1 MRRMIAKRWLALV
14 VLAAMLA
21 SAFPAVSAPSTLASA
36 PSLVINEYTLPLPHP
51 LIEENGHTLI
61 AAYDICTPLFAD
73 ISYSADKSV
82 CTITKTTHLLTA
94 VFRAGEKQ
102 ATVNGEM
109 VDMEIAPRIVGEEF
123 YIPLRFF
130 NDCLEYITEWNA
142 EENKIEIFTY
152 DKEVVQAM
160 DKFREYVTRDEL
172 WDFFLRQY
180 DPDQGGFYYAT
191 SSRDYPQ
198 FGVNLESTSQALVFL
213 NSSKV
218 QGVYQDLADVLPENF
233 KKSLIEATLA
243 CQDPDD
249 GYFYN
254 DWQGK
259 NIPAAKRERDLTAA
273 KNILR
278 LCGGAEP
285 LYPLPEE
292 RIKAAQSGAETAAA
306 GSGNDYLLSEE
317 AFIAWLDSRDWSDSY
332 STGHLIASSWNM
344 IRAAGM
350 AQVCADYL
358 TKKQNPE
365 TGMWED
371 GFTYHAVDGVM
382 KIGAFY
388 NSTGI
393 PFPNM
398 DKTLDSI
405 IKTLMSD
412 EQPSTICEV
421 WNPIEAI
428 NYIISSNQY
437 KIPDEMYR
445 TIKES
450 ILKIMDL
457 TYENMQKFKEPDG
470 GISYQVGQT
479 QSRTHGA
486 SSSLGLAEGDMDA
499 TLIGTYQIRRSFYS
513 IMKNSFVP
521 PSMDH
526 CRDEIM
532 ERLKNAPSV
541 EKVEVPTGF
550 SFDFEDCE
558 PGNTLPS
565 GVSKNTVKGTVTIAE
580 SPLDPANT
588 AIKITTEAGG
598 ATQCSF
604 APYFQEDV
612 KDITLECDLMVTS
625 LTAGSNFYNTIQVKE
640 GVQWC
645 LSSTDGKTFHLS
657 YRVNESG
664 VGTVIKAG
672 LPMNRWHRIK
682 IRYQPGGIDGTVVTY
697 YYGDQII
704 ERTRDYY
711 GIDVGN
717 PPATRV
723 DTVSFN
729 AFSSAVGTIY
739 LDNVKMYENE

>member
-1 MRRMIAKRWLALV
+1 MKRKTVKRWLALA
-14 VLAAMLA
+14 VLAAMLVP
-21 SAFPAVSAPSTLASA
+21 AFPAAAVSAASA
-36 PSLVINEYTLPLPHP
+36 EEPSLVINEYTLPLPHP
-51 LIEENGHTLI
+51 LIVEDGYTLI
-61 AAYDICTPLFAD
+61 AAYDICTPLFAE
-73 ISYSADKSV
+73 ISYNADKSV
-82 CTITKTTHLLTA
+82 CTITKETHLLTA

-102 ATVNGEM
+102 ATVNGET

-142 EENKIEIFTY
+142 EENKIEVFTY
-152 DKEVVQAM
+152 DKEVIQAM
-160 DKFREYVTRDEL
+160 GKFREYVTQDDL
-172 WDFFLRQY
+172 WDFFLGQY
-180 DPDQGGFYYAT
+180 DPDQGGFYYAP

-198 FGVNLESTSQALVFL
+198 FGVNLESTNQALVFL
-213 NSSKV
+213 NAAKV

-233 KKSLIEATLA
+233 KKALVEATLA

-273 KNILR
+273 KSILNF
-278 LCGGAEP
+278 CGGYEP

-292 RIKAAQSGAETAAA
+292 RLKASQSGAEAA
-306 GSGNDYLLSEE
+306 SVSSVNDYLLSEE
-317 AFIAWLDSRDWSDSY
+317 AFIAWLDSQNWSDSY

-344 IRAAGM
+344 IQAAGM
-350 AQVCADYL
+350 AQICADYL
-358 TKKQNPE
+358 TQRQNPE
-365 TGMWED
+365 TGMWEE

-388 NSTGI
+388 NSVGI
-393 PFPNM
+393 GFPNM
-398 DKTLDSI
+398 DKALDSI

-412 EQPSTICEV
+412 EQPATICEV

-437 KIPDEMYR
+437 RIPEEMR
-445 TIKES
+445 QTIKES
-450 ILKIMDL
+450 ILTIMDL

-470 GISYQVGQT
+470 GISYWVGQT
-479 QSRTHGA
+479 QSNTHGA
-486 SSSLGLAEGDMDA
+486 ASSLGLAEGDMDA

-526 CRDEIM
+526 RCDEIM
-532 ERLKNAPSV
+532 DRLENAPSV

-550 SFDFEDCE
+550 SFDFEECE

-565 GVSKNTVKGTVTIAE
+565 GVSRNTVTGTVTIAE
-580 SPLDPANT
+580 DPLDPENT
-588 AIKITTEAGG
+588 AVKITTEAGG

-604 APYFQEDV
+604 SPYFPEDV

-625 LTAGSNFYNTIQVKE
+625 LTAGSNFYNTIQTRE
-640 GVQWC
+640 AVQWC
-645 LSSTDGKTFHLS
+645 LSSTDGRTFNLS
-657 YRVNESG
+657 YRVNETG
-664 VGTVIKAG
+664 VGTVMKAS
-672 LPMNRWHRIK
+672 LPMNQWHRIK
-682 IRYQPGGIDGTVVTY
+682 VRYQPGGVDGTVV
-697 YYGDQII
+697 
-704 ERTRDYY
+704 
-711 GIDVGN
+711 
-717 PPATRV
+717 A
-723 DTVSFN
+723 
-729 AFSSAVGTIY
+729 
-739 LDNVKMYENE
+739 